1 MIKNA
6 RVRRIYERSKDFI
19 NNNEKVKAL
28 LRKATDKLQVLH
40 EDSEERNVFVSNIK
54 LVMRMIQSHFNG
66 TYPSFSNK
74 SMLLLIFSLVYFITP
89 FDLIPDFIPALG
101 FTDDISVLYFV
112 LQSLASDIENFKQWE
127 KAQ

>member
-74 SMLLLIFSLVYFITP
+74 SILLLIFSLVYFITP

>member
-74 SMLLLIFSLVYFITP
+74 SILLLIFRLVYFITP

>member
-1 MIKNA
+1 LIKNA

-74 SMLLLIFSLVYFITP
+74 SILLLIFSLVYFITP